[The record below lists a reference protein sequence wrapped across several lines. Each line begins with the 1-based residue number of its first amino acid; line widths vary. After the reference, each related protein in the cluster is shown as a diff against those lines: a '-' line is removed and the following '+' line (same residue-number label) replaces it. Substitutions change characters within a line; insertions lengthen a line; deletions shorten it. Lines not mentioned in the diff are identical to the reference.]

1 MSTST
6 NRDNNNNNNENGL
19 DADAQRRESFVKQS
33 VEQQQLSSFDPE
45 EDEKGNNNNDKKN
58 DSSDEE
64 KERLNRI
71 RSAVRVTFGI
81 VAVNATIYTMSND
94 KRTRPFVAEHCVC
107 SYDQVV
113 NKGRWYT
120 LLTSGFTHISFIHF
134 FANTLAF
141 LSFAPPLIQL
151 LGARAYLRW
160 YLTAA
165 VTSSAAF
172 VAQRGAMMARESS
185 PLKQEELARGALVGA
200 SGAVMQSVV
209 FFGLRYPRS
218 RLLLLFVLPV
228 PTWLAVTGLLAWDYL
243 MLESSD
249 HIAHMSHLGGAGVGL
264 LSFLVERRL
273 RPHLFVRRQR

>member
-1 MSTST
+1 MMLVFRRFAVLRTHGFRLMSTST

-151 LGARAYLRW
+151 LGVTSRILRW
-160 YLTAA
+160 YFDCGCHQQ
-165 VTSSAAF
+165 SAAF
-172 VAQRGAMMARESS
+172 VAQR
-185 PLKQEELARGALVGA
+185 AL
-200 SGAVMQSVV
+200 Q
-209 FFGLRYPRS
+209 
-218 RLLLLFVLPV
+218 
-228 PTWLAVTGLLAWDYL
+228 
-243 MLESSD
+243 
-249 HIAHMSHLGGAGVGL
+249 
-264 LSFLVERRL
+264 
-273 RPHLFVRRQR
+273 